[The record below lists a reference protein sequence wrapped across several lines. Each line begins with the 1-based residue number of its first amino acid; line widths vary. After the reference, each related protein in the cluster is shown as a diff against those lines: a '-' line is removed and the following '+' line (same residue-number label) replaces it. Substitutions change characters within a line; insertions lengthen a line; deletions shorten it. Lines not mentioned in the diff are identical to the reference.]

1 MVKDGAYIM
10 DNSLEMRLMWLREE
24 INRHNHLYFVANDI
38 QIADSEYDILVS
50 ELREIEDKY
59 PNVITQDSPTQR
71 VGFVAAEGFGKV
83 EHVIPL
89 LSLRNGF
96 NIEDVRAWHSRTA
109 VGLGDANIEM
119 VCELK
124 IDGLAVSLTY
134 EDGVF
139 VQGATR
145 GDGLIGEDVTT
156 NLRTIHSIPLVLP
169 KESPR
174 LIEVRGEVY
183 LPRSKFNELN
193 ENRIS
198 KGQTPFANPRNSAAG
213 SLRQLDSTITAQRP
227 LDIFIYGLGY
237 IDGDMPFDEH
247 WMILAYMKSLGFKI
261 NPNNYL
267 CQTIESVEQY
277 FRRCL
282 DDRRS
287 LDYDVDGIVVKLNNL
302 HYQNRLGSVGR
313 EPRWAL
319 AYKYPAEQVTTR
331 LIGIGINVGRTGS
344 LNPHAILEPVRVGG
358 VIISMATLHNE
369 EDIRRKDIRIGDVVI
384 VERAGDVIP
393 QVIAPVITTRTG
405 EEIIFSM
412 PNNCPVCDSETV
424 RYQEEK
430 MTRCVNKVCPAQ
442 FLQLFRHFVSRDAMD
457 IDGLGE
463 KLCGFLFEK
472 GLVTN
477 LSDIYD
483 IKRDDL
489 IELEGF
495 GEKAASNLLDAI
507 ELSKKRELHRVVFG
521 IGIPNVGRETARLL
535 VDHYT
540 TIEELSVATEDDLLE
555 IATVGPKIA
564 FAITEYFRDKS
575 NLEIIRRLSQAGLEM
590 QVITKE
596 TSSNLPLEGKQFV
609 ITGKLDLLTRN
620 QAAKLIEGLGGITSS
635 SVSAKVDYVVAGSDS
650 GSKLEQAIK
659 LDKAILSEAEFLL
672 MING

>member
-1 MVKDGAYIM
+1 M

-59 PNVITQDSPTQR
+59 PNLITQDSPTQR

>member
-59 PNVITQDSPTQR
+59 PNLITQDSPTQR

>member
-1 MVKDGAYIM
+1 M

-59 PNVITQDSPTQR
+59 PNLITQDSPTQR

-483 IKRDDL
+483 ITRDDL

>member
-1 MVKDGAYIM
+1 M